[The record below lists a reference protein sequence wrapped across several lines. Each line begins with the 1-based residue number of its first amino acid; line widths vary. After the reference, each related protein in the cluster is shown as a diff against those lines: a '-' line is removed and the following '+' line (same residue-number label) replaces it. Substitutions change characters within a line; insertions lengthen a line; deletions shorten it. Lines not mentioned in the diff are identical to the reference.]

1 MKGTHSFIGLAV
13 DTEAP
18 GVRAGL
24 LAGTTFQGFFPL
36 EGFPGLPPG
45 SDVEQRFLT
54 WDDLLRGDVW

>member
-1 MKGTHSFIGLAV
+1 M